1 MITSDGYCWWVL
13 RARNWVA
20 KELDLDHGG
29 RLSLFET
36 IIRIVGGLISAF
48 DASRDRLF
56 LEKAVELADK
66 LQLSFPQGGQ
76 GMHCPHGR
84 MPATLKP
91 VCRAACSADS

>member
-1 MITSDGYCWWVL
+1 ML

-76 GMHCPHGR
+76 GMHSPHGR

-91 VCRAACSADS
+91 VCRAACSAGSRC

>member
-1 MITSDGYCWWVL
+1 MISRDRHCWWVP

-20 KELDLDHGG
+20 KDLDLDHGG

-48 DASRDRLF
+48 DASHDRLF

-76 GMHCPHGR
+76 GTHSPYGHTCLH
-84 MPATLKP
+84 
-91 VCRAACSADS
+91 SSSI

>member
-1 MITSDGYCWWVL
+1 MP

-20 KELDLDHGG
+20 KDLDLEHGG

-76 GMHCPHGR
+76 GTHSPHKL
-84 MPATLKP
+84 MPATLKL
-91 VCRAACSADS
+91 VCKAACSACS